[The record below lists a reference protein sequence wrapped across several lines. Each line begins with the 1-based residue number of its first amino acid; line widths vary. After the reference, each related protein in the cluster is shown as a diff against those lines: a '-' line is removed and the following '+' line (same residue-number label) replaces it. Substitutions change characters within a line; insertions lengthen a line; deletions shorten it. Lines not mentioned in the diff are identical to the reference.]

1 MMALLSTLEAPIKK
15 SYPLTTKDA
24 LQQLV
29 DINKRR
35 TQENMAQGNTNMTN
49 AVADEEADADN
60 AIPKCSRSTCRYS

>member
-15 SYPLTTKDA
+15 SYPLTKDA